1 MKGRTPITVVAV
13 TSEAFPGTK
22 NGEDKWLVGKEERKK
37 KKEKRKKNYTKRNK

>member
-13 TSEAFPGTK
+13 TSET
-22 NGEDKWLVGKEERKK
+22 DKWLVGKEERKK